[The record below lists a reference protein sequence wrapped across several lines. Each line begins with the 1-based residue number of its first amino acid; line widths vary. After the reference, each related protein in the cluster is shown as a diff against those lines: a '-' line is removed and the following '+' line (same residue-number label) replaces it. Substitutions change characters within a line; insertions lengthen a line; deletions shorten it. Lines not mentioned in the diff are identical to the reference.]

1 MRRHITSA
9 LILAFLSL
17 SYFAAYGN
25 APAVT
30 AAVSDQWRPY
40 LDITLFGKK
49 HHLQGAA
56 VFESKATCV
65 AAVRTEANLAG
76 VAAIFAELQDD
87 DPKSTVDANG
97 CEQVDTPA

>member
-25 APAVT
+25 APVT
-30 AAVSDQWRPY
+30 VAVSSQWRPY
-40 LDITLFGKK
+40 LDVTLFGKK
-49 HHLQGAA
+49 HHLQGAST
-56 VFESKATCV
+56 FESKDTCV
-65 AAVRTEANLAG
+65 KSLHTEANLAG
-76 VAAIFAELQDD
+76 VMAIFAELQDD

-97 CEQVDTPA
+97 CEPLDNPA